1 MTYRYH
7 RIGKYLVCLDQSI
20 YDAVKTVALGHDRY
34 KLRSIGVSK
43 NVGRK
48 AAVIVARGKFGL
60 LNSAQQMLLPA
71 FGNIAMRVHR
81 GFKVFDFNKL
91 EVTKVFDQGT
101 PSDIAT
107 QELAAS
113 KQASEV
119 GAAPRFIAEDPG
131 LAWYREEYVCGV
143 HATDAEF
150 RAGAEIMDFYS
161 DVERCL
167 LDLVS
172 CKPAI
177 NVNAVSHINRHADIS
192 FRDRWLD
199 AGLDLK
205 NVDEIAAYVERMQEW
220 LLAQSKPDQL
230 QLVLTHGDFS
240 LVNAIS
246 TSAGLRFVDWEG
258 VARGGLYSDI
268 FHFLFAEKYYD
279 RASAN
284 FAKDM
289 SVYIEKYRKSIQARF
304 PELRTAAE
312 IDLTFARRQYYLE
325 RLSLLLDRDVS
336 SNLCKVVSNSIAMF
350 RDFDRDAG
358 DSVI

>member
-34 KLRSIGVSK
+34 KLRSIGVSR
-43 NVGRK
+43 NLGRK
-48 AAVIVARGKFGL
+48 AAVIVTRGKFGL
-60 LNSAQQMLLPA
+60 LNSAQQMLLPT
-71 FGNIAMRVHR
+71 FGHVAMQVHR

-101 PSDIAT
+101 PSEIAT
-107 QELAAS
+107 KELAAS

-131 LAWYREEYVCGV
+131 LAWYREEYLCGV

-150 RAGAEIMDFYS
+150 RAGTDILDFYP

-172 CKPAI
+172 CKAAI
-177 NVNAVSHINRHADIS
+177 HVKAVSHINQHADTS

-199 AGLDLK
+199 AGLDSK
-205 NVDEIAAYVERMQEW
+205 SVDEIAAYVERLQEW
-220 LLAQSKPDQL
+220 LLGQSKPDQL
-230 QLVLTHGDFS
+230 QVVLTHGDFS

-258 VARGGLYSDI
+258 VAPGGLYSDV
-268 FHFLFAEKYYD
+268 FHFLFVEKYYE
-279 RASAN
+279 RATAN
-284 FAKDM
+284 FAKDL
-289 SVYIEKYRKSIQARF
+289 SVFIENYRTSIQSRF
-304 PELRTAAE
+304 PELRKAAE

-336 SNLCKVVSNSIAMF
+336 SNLCNVVSNSIAMF

-358 DSVI
+358 DSAI

>member
-7 RIGKYLVCLDQSI
+7 KIGKYLVCLDQSI
-20 YDAVKTVALGHDRY
+20 YEAVNIVGLGHDKY

-43 NVGRK
+43 AAGRK
-48 AAVIVARGKFGL
+48 AAIIVARGKLGL
-60 LNSAQQMLLPA
+60 LNTAQQMVLPV
-71 FGNIAMRVHR
+71 FGHIAMPVHR

-101 PSDIAT
+101 PSDTAAK
-107 QELAAS
+107 ELAAS

-119 GAAPRFIAEDPG
+119 GAAPRFVAEDPG
-131 LAWYREEYVCGV
+131 LTWYREEYVCGV
-143 HATDAEF
+143 HATDPEF
-150 RAGAEIMDFYS
+150 RAGAEILDFYP

-177 NVNAVSHINRHADIS
+177 HVNAVSHINQHADIS
-192 FRDRWLD
+192 FRDRWLGAD
-199 AGLDLK
+199 LDLK
-205 NVDEIAAYVERMQEW
+205 KVDEIVTYVDRMQQW
-220 LLAQSKPDQL
+220 LLDQSKPEQL

-246 TSAGLRFVDWEG
+246 TRAGLRFIDWEG
-258 VARGGLYSDI
+258 VAPGGLYSDV
-268 FHFLFAEKYYD
+268 FHFLFVEKYYD
-279 RASAN
+279 RASAS
-284 FAKDM
+284 FVEDM
-289 SVYIEKYRKSIQARF
+289 SVFIENYRKSIQARF
-304 PELRTAAE
+304 PELRQAAE
-312 IDLTFARRQYYLE
+312 IDITFARRQYYLE
-325 RLSLLLDRDVS
+325 RLSLLLDREVS

-358 DSVI
+358 DSAI

>member
-20 YDAVKTVALGHDRY
+20 CDAVKIVGFGHDKY
-34 KLRSIGVSK
+34 KLRSIGISRAA
-43 NVGRK
+43 GRK
-48 AAVIVARGKFGL
+48 AAIIVARGNFGL
-60 LNSAQQMLLPA
+60 LNAAQQMVLPV
-71 FGNIAMRVHR
+71 FGHIAMRVHR

-101 PSDIAT
+101 PSDTAT

-119 GAAPRFIAEDPG
+119 GAAPSYIAEDPG

-143 HATDAEF
+143 HATDPEF
-150 RAGAEIMDFYS
+150 RAGAEILDFYP

-177 NVNAVSHINRHADIS
+177 HVNAVAHINRHADIS
-192 FRDRWLD
+192 FRDRWLK

-205 NVDEIAAYVERMQEW
+205 EVDEIVTYVERIQQW
-220 LLAQSKPDQL
+220 LLDQPKPDQL
-230 QLVLTHGDFS
+230 RLVLTHGDFS

-246 TSAGLRFVDWEG
+246 TGAGLRFIDWEG
-258 VARGGLYSDI
+258 VAPGGLYSDI
-268 FHFLFAEKYYD
+268 LHFLFVEKYYD
-279 RASAN
+279 RASAS

-289 SVYIEKYRKSIQARF
+289 SAFIEKYRKSIQARF
-304 PELRTAAE
+304 PELCQAAE
-312 IDLTFARRQYYLE
+312 IDITFARRQYYLE

-336 SNLCKVVSNSIAMF
+336 SNLCKVVSKSIAMF

-358 DSVI
+358 DSAV